1 MEEEKEEFCKII
13 GETPRN
19 RVLEFFIE
27 GREMDFGVGDVARE
41 IGLNRLT
48 TYSVMKE
55 LVNNEFLIPSR
66 KVGKGQLYRL
76 NMKKLEVTMLIQ
88 LFNNMLKRIASEHKQ
103 EVEVET

>member
-1 MEEEKEEFCKII
+1 MEEAGEFCKII
-13 GETPRN
+13 GDTPRN

-48 TYSVMKE
+48 TYSVMKD
-55 LVNNEFLIPSR
+55 LVHNEFIIPSR

-88 LFNNMLKRIASEHKQ
+88 LFNKVLQKIVREYKP
-103 EVEVET
+103 EVELEV

>member
-1 MEEEKEEFCKII
+1 MEEAGEFCKII
-13 GETPRN
+13 GDTPRN

-55 LVNNEFLIPSR
+55 LVHNEFIIPSR
-66 KVGKGQLYRL
+66 KVGKGQLYQL
-76 NMKKLEVTMLIQ
+76 NTKKLEVTMLIQ
-88 LFNNMLKRIASEHKQ
+88 LFNKVLQKIVREYKP
-103 EVEVET
+103 EVELEV

>member
-1 MEEEKEEFCKII
+1 MEYEQGEFCKII
-13 GETPRN
+13 GDTPRN
-19 RVLEFFIE
+19 RILEFFIE

-55 LVNNEFLIPSR
+55 LVHNEFLIQSR

-76 NMKKLEVTMLIQ
+76 NIKKLEVTMLIQ
-88 LFNNMLKRIASEHKQ
+88 LFNNILQRIVSEYKSEMEI
-103 EVEVET
+103 EV